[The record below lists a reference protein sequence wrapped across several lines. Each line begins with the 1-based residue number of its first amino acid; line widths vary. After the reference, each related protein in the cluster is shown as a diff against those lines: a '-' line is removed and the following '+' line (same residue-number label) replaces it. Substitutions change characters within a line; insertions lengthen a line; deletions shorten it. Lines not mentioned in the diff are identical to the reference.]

1 VELRREQALELPTA
15 PRRFLVLGAVALAFA
30 AAPSASGQATGT
42 VYDSEG
48 NLVQTPFVPPEE
60 DRERRL
66 TERQATALVM
76 SFPKVADWVER
87 YPPKTVT
94 KDATYDDDEGTWD
107 VNVWSS
113 LPDAGQIV
121 KAKVDDESGE
131 VTEAW
136 TGPQVAWSMARGGK
150 GAFGRKINEP
160 WIWLTFCGIFLL
172 GLADF
177 RRLLSVRNLDLLVL
191 LSFSASLFYFNR
203 GQIFTAMPLAYPP
216 LLYLLVRMVWIGRH
230 GRGTATQP
238 IWPAWVLLA
247 ATVFLVGFRIGL
259 NVAQDLRA
267 SNVIDVGLAGVQGA
281 QRIASQGEMPYGH
294 MPTDNGKEC
303 GDPDSSGYVR
313 ERIQTN
319 GRCES
324 ANERGDT
331 YGPVSYLAYVP
342 GYLAVGWSGKWDTL
356 PAAHITS
363 ILWDLVA
370 LAGFGLLGLRFGGRR
385 LGVTLAFAWAA
396 YPFTQYVSS
405 SNSNDTIMPAFL
417 IWGLVFA
424 SSSTARGLFV
434 GLASWTKFA
443 ALPLVPLWASYPI
456 GLRRPQQ
463 KLAFAG
469 GFLLA
474 TALGFWILLLEPD
487 PLHAARVFWD
497 RTFGWQLSRP
507 SPFSIWDW
515 DQYPG
520 YPDLAHVQT
529 GLKIALLAAAVAV
542 YFLPREKNL
551 IQLAALSGALMI
563 GFELVL
569 THWFYLYIPWFFPF
583 VALAALAPLAPEAAP
598 VEAEAPDR
606 PLRELVPA
614 S

>member
-1 VELRREQALELPTA
+1 
-15 PRRFLVLGAVALAFA
+15 
-30 AAPSASGQATGT
+30 
-42 VYDSEG
+42 
-48 NLVQTPFVPPEE
+48 
-60 DRERRL
+60 
-66 TERQATALVM
+66 
-76 SFPKVADWVER
+76 
-87 YPPKTVT
+87 
-94 KDATYDDDEGTWD
+94 
-107 VNVWSS
+107 
-113 LPDAGQIV
+113 V
-121 KAKVDDESGE
+121 KAKVEDGSGR

-136 TGPQVAWSMARGGK
+136 TGPQVAWSMARGSE

-160 WIWLTFCGIFLL
+160 WIWLTFCGVFLL
-172 GLADF
+172 GLADL
-177 RRLLSVRNLDLLVL
+177 RRPISVRNLDLVVL
-191 LSFSASLFYFNR
+191 LSFSFSLLYFNR
-203 GQIFTAMPLAYPP
+203 GEVFTAMPLAYPP
-216 LLYLLVRMVWIGRH
+216 LLYLLARMAWIGRH
-230 GRGTATQP
+230 GRGNNSRP
-238 IWPAWVLLA
+238 VWPAWVLLA

-259 NVAQDLRA
+259 NTAQDLKA

-281 QRIASQGEMPYGH
+281 QRIVSQGEMPYGN
-294 MPTDNGKEC
+294 MPTDSGKKC
-303 GDPDSSGYVR
+303 GLPDANDYVR

-342 GYLAVGWSGKWDTL
+342 GYLALGWSGKWDRL
-356 PAAHITS
+356 PAAHFTS
-363 ILWDLVA
+363 ILWDLAA
-370 LAGFGLLGLRFGGRR
+370 LVGMGLLGLRFGGRR
-385 LGVTLAFAWAA
+385 LAVTLAFAWAA

-424 SSSTARGLFV
+424 TSAATRGLFL

-443 ALPLVPLWASYPI
+443 ALLLVPLWVSHPS
-456 GLRRPQQ
+456 GWRRPRM
-463 KLAFAG
+463 KAAFVG
-469 GFLLA
+469 GFVLA
-474 TALGFWILLLEPD
+474 TALGFWVLLLEPD

-520 YPDLAHVQT
+520 YPDLAVVQT
-529 GLKIALLAAAVAV
+529 GLKIALVVAALAL
-542 YFLPREKNL
+542 YFVPREKNL
-551 IQLAALSGALMI
+551 VQLAALSGALMI

-583 VALAALAPLAPEAAP
+583 VAFAALAPAAP
-598 VEAEAPDR
+598 RTTLVEAEAREP

-614 S
+614 N

>member
-1 VELRREQALELPTA
+1 VELPTA
-15 PRRFLVLGAVALAFA
+15 RARFLTALAVASLALA
-30 AAPSASGQATGT
+30 AASAAAAQGTTTGPE
-42 VYDSEG
+42 YDSEG

-60 DRERRL
+60 KNARRL
-66 TERQATALVM
+66 TEREATALVLDL
-76 SFPKVADWVER
+76 PKVADWVDR
-87 YPPKTVT
+87 YPPKSVT
-94 KDATYDDDEGTWD
+94 KDATFDDEEGAWE

-131 VTEAW
+131 VIEAW
-136 TGPQVAWSMARGGK
+136 TGPQVAWSMARGGE

-160 WIWLTFCGIFLL
+160 WIWLTFCGVFLL

-177 RRLLSVRNLDLLVL
+177 RRPLSVRNLDLLVL
-191 LSFSASLFYFNR
+191 LSFSGSLFYFNR
-203 GQIFTAMPLAYPP
+203 GEIFTAMPLAYPP
-216 LLYLLVRMVWIGRH
+216 LLYLLVRMAWIGRH
-230 GRGTATQP
+230 GRGTETRP
-238 IWPAWVLLA
+238 LWPAWVLLA
-247 ATVFLVGFRIGL
+247 ATVFLVGFRVGL

-281 QRIASQGEMPYGH
+281 QRIVAQGEMPYGH

-303 GDPDSSGYVR
+303 GEPDANGYVR

-331 YGPVSYLAYVP
+331 YGPVSYLGYVP
-342 GYLAVGWSGKWDTL
+342 GYLAFGWSGKWDTL
-356 PAAHITS
+356 PAAHFTS
-363 ILWDLVA
+363 VLWDLIA
-370 LAGFGLLGLRFGGRR
+370 LAGIGLLGLRFGGRT
-385 LGVTLAFAWAA
+385 LGATLAFAWAA

-405 SNSNDTIMPAFL
+405 SNSNDTIMPALL

-424 SSSTARGLFV
+424 TSAAARGLFV
-434 GLASWTKFA
+434 ALGAWTKFA
-443 ALPLVPLWASYPI
+443 ALLLVPLWASHPN
-456 GLRRPQQ
+456 GLRAPRL
-463 KLAFAG
+463 KAAFAG
-469 GFLLA
+469 GLA
-474 TALGFWILLLEPD
+474 LGTALAFWILLLEPD
-487 PLHAARVFWD
+487 PVHAARVFWD
-497 RTFGWQLSRP
+497 RTFGWQLARP

-515 DQYPG
+515 DEYPG
-520 YPDLAHVQT
+520 YPDLANVQT
-529 GLKIALLAAAVAV
+529 GLKIALIVAALAL
-542 YFLPREKNL
+542 YFVPREKNV

-583 VALAALAPLAPEAAP
+583 VAFAALAPLAPRATP

-614 S
+614 G

>member
-1 VELRREQALELPTA
+1 VELPTA
-15 PRRFLVLGAVALAFA
+15 RLGLAVAAAALALA
-30 AAPSASGQATGT
+30 AAPAAGAQATGP

-48 NLVQTPFVPPEE
+48 NVIETPFVPPEE
-60 DRERRL
+60 KAERRL
-66 TERQATALVM
+66 TERQATALALR
-76 SFPKVADWVER
+76 FPKIADWVER
-87 YPPKTVT
+87 YPPKSIS
-94 KDATYDDDEGTWD
+94 KDATFDDEQGVWE

-121 KAKVDDESGE
+121 KAKVEDASGR

-136 TGPQVAWSMARGGK
+136 TGPQVAWSMARGGE

-160 WIWLTFCGIFLL
+160 WIWLTFCGVFLL
-172 GLADF
+172 GLADL
-177 RRLLSVRNLDLLVL
+177 RRPISVRNLDLVVL
-191 LSFSASLFYFNR
+191 LSFSFSLLYFNR
-203 GQIFTAMPLAYPP
+203 GEVFTAMPLAYPP
-216 LLYLLVRMVWIGRH
+216 LLYLLARMAWIGRH
-230 GRGTATQP
+230 GRGSNSRP
-238 IWPAWVLLA
+238 VWPVWVLLA

-259 NVAQDLRA
+259 NAAQDLGA

-281 QRIASQGEMPYGH
+281 QRIVSQGEMPYGN
-294 MPTDNGKEC
+294 MPTDSGKKC
-303 GDPDSSGYVR
+303 GLPDANGYVR

-342 GYLAVGWSGKWDTL
+342 GYLALGWSGKWDRL
-356 PAAHITS
+356 PAAHFTS
-363 ILWDLVA
+363 ILWDLAA
-370 LAGFGLLGLRFGGRR
+370 LVGMGLLGLRFGGRR
-385 LGVTLAFAWAA
+385 LAVTLAFAWAA

-424 SSSTARGLFV
+424 SSAATRGLFL

-443 ALPLVPLWASYPI
+443 ALLLVPLWASHPS
-456 GLRRPQQ
+456 GWRRPRM
-463 KLAFAG
+463 KAAFVG
-469 GFLLA
+469 GFVLA
-474 TALGFWILLLEPD
+474 TALGFWVLLLEPD

-520 YPDLAHVQT
+520 YPDLAAVQT
-529 GLKIALLAAAVAV
+529 GLKIALVVAALAL
-542 YFLPREKNL
+542 YFVPREKNL

-583 VALAALAPLAPEAAP
+583 VAFAALAPVAPRTTL
-598 VEAEAPDR
+598 VEAEAREP

>member
-1 VELRREQALELPTA
+1 MFRQVLLTA
-15 PRRFLVLGAVALAFA
+15 FCAFALALCVAPPA
-30 AAPSASGQATGT
+30 AAQEPGQT
-42 VYDSEG
+42 YDSEG
-48 NLVQTPFVPPEE
+48 NLVQTPVVPSG
-60 DRERRL
+60 DGERSL
-66 TERQATALVM
+66 TEKEATALVM
-76 SFPKVADWVER
+76 AFPKVADWVER
-87 YPPKTVT
+87 YPAKTVT
-94 KDATYDDDEGTWD
+94 KDATYDDDERVWN

-121 KAKVDDESGE
+121 KAKVDDGSGE

-160 WIWLTFCGIFLL
+160 WIWLTFCAVFLL

-191 LSFSASLFYFNR
+191 LSFSASLVYFNR
-203 GQIFTAMPLAYPP
+203 GQVFAAMPLVYPP
-216 LLYLLVRMVWIGRH
+216 LLYLLARMVWIGRH
-230 GRGTATQP
+230 GRGSAARSV
-238 IWPAWVLLA
+238 WPAWVLLA

-281 QRIASQGEMPYGH
+281 QRIATEGEMPYGN

-303 GDPDSSGYVR
+303 GDPDANGYVR

-342 GYLAVGWSGKWDTL
+342 GYAALGWSGKWDTL
-356 PAAHITS
+356 PAAHFTS
-363 ILWDLVA
+363 ILWDLIA
-370 LAGFGLLGLRFGGRR
+370 LAGMGALGLRFGGRR
-385 LGVTLAFAWAA
+385 LAVTLAFAWAA

-417 IWGLVFA
+417 VWGLVFA
-424 SSSTARGLFV
+424 TSAPARGLFL
-434 GLASWTKFA
+434 GLAGWTKFA
-443 ALPLVPLWASYPI
+443 ALLLVPLWASYPSS
-456 GLRRPQQ
+456 LRRPRL
-463 KLAFAG
+463 KLAFVG
-469 GFLLA
+469 GFVLA

-529 GLKIALLAAAVAV
+529 GLKIAVLAAALVV
-542 YFLPREKNL
+542 YFVPREKNV
-551 IQLAALSGALMI
+551 IQLAALSGVLII

-583 VALAALAPLAPEAAP
+583 VAFAALAPLAPKTAP
-598 VEAEAPDR
+598 VEAEAPER

-614 S
+614 G

>member
-1 VELRREQALELPTA
+1 VELPTA
-15 PRRFLVLGAVALAFA
+15 RFALAFA
-30 AAPSASGQATGT
+30 VTVLALAAAPAGAQTTGQTTGQGPGP

-48 NLVQTPFVPPEE
+48 NLVETPFVPPEE
-60 DRERRL
+60 DAEPRL
-66 TERQATALVM
+66 TEAKATALALR
-76 SFPKVADWVER
+76 FRKIADWVER
-87 YPPKTVT
+87 YPAKTLT
-94 KDATYDDDEGTWD
+94 DDATFDEEDGLWE

-113 LPDAGQIV
+113 LPDAGQIAEARV
-121 KAKVDDESGE
+121 EDSTGR

-160 WIWLTFCGIFLL
+160 WIWLTFCAVFLL
-172 GLADF
+172 GLGDF
-177 RRLLSVRNLDLLVL
+177 RRPFSIRNLDLLVL
-191 LSFSASLFYFNR
+191 LSFSVSLFYFNR
-203 GQIFTAMPLAYPP
+203 GEVFTAMPLAYPP
-216 LLYLLVRMVWIGRH
+216 LVYLLARMAWIGRH
-230 GRGTATQP
+230 GRGSDSKP
-238 IWPAWVLLA
+238 LWPAWVLLA
-247 ATVFLVGFRIGL
+247 ATVFLVGFRVGL
-259 NVAQDLRA
+259 NAAQDLKA

-281 QRIASQGEMPYGH
+281 QRIVAQGEMPYGN
-294 MPTDNGKEC
+294 MPTDDGKKC
-303 GDPDSSGYVR
+303 GLPDSNGYVR

-342 GYLAVGWSGKWDTL
+342 GYLAMGWNGKWDTL
-356 PAAHITS
+356 PAAHFTS
-363 ILWDLVA
+363 ILWDLLA
-370 LAGFGLLGLRFGGRR
+370 LAGIGLLGLRLGGTS
-385 LGVTLAFAWAA
+385 LGATLAFAWAA

-405 SNSNDTIMPAFL
+405 SNSNDTIMPALL

-424 SSSTARGLFV
+424 TSPTARGLFV
-434 GLASWTKFA
+434 GLAAWTKFA
-443 ALPLVPLWASYPI
+443 ALLLVPLWASHPSGWRLPRHKAAY
-456 GLRRPQQ
+456 
-463 KLAFAG
+463 AG

-487 PLHAARVFWD
+487 PAHAARVFWD

-515 DQYPG
+515 DEYPG
-520 YPDLAHVQT
+520 YPGLSLVQT
-529 GLKIALLAAAVAV
+529 VLKIALLVAAFAL
-542 YFLPREKNL
+542 YFVPREKNI

-569 THWFYLYIPWFFPF
+569 THWFYLYISWFFPF
-583 VALAALAPLAPEAAP
+583 VALAALAPLAPRTSVEAAAREQP
-598 VEAEAPDR
+598 V
-606 PLRELVPA
+606 RELVPA

>member
-1 VELRREQALELPTA
+1 VELPTA
-15 PRRFLVLGAVALAFA
+15 PRRLLALAALLLAVTVAPQA
-30 AAPSASGQATGT
+30 AAQEPGQT
-42 VYDSEG
+42 YDSEG
-48 NLVQTPFVPPEE
+48 NLVQTPTVPSG
-60 DRERRL
+60 DGERRL
-66 TERQATALVM
+66 TEKEATALVM
-76 SFPKVADWVER
+76 AFPKVAEWVGR
-87 YPPKTVT
+87 YPAKTVT
-94 KDATYDDDEGTWD
+94 KDATYDDDERVWD
-107 VNVWSS
+107 VNAWSS

-121 KAKVDDESGE
+121 KARVDDESGE

-136 TGPQVAWSMARGGK
+136 TGPQVAWSMARGGD

-160 WIWLTFCGIFLL
+160 WIWLTFCAVFLL

-191 LSFSASLFYFNR
+191 LSFSASLVYFNR
-203 GQIFTAMPLAYPP
+203 GQVFAAMPLVYPP
-216 LLYLLVRMVWIGRH
+216 LLYLLARMVWIGRH
-230 GRGTATQP
+230 GRGSAARP
-238 IWPAWVLLA
+238 VWPVWVLLA
-247 ATVFLVGFRIGL
+247 ATVFLVGFRVGL

-281 QRIASQGEMPYGH
+281 QRIATEGEMPYGN

-303 GDPDSSGYVR
+303 GDPDANGYVR

-342 GYLAVGWSGKWDTL
+342 GYAALGWSGKWDTL
-356 PAAHITS
+356 PAAHFTS
-363 ILWDLVA
+363 ILWDLIA
-370 LAGFGLLGLRFGGRR
+370 LAGMGALGLRFGGRR
-385 LGVTLAFAWAA
+385 LAVTLAFAWTA

-405 SNSNDTIMPAFL
+405 SNSNDTIMPALL

-424 SSSTARGLFV
+424 TSSSARGLFV
-434 GLASWTKFA
+434 GLGSWTKFA
-443 ALPLVPLWASYPI
+443 ALLLVPLWASYPN
-456 GLRRPQQ
+456 GLRLPRQ

-497 RTFGWQLSRP
+497 RTFGWQLSRA

-515 DQYPG
+515 GEYPG
-520 YPDLAHVQT
+520 YPDLAFLQT
-529 GLKIALLAAAVAV
+529 GLKIAVLIGAVAV

-583 VALAALAPLAPEAAP
+583 VAFAALAPLVPKAEP
-598 VEAEAPDR
+598 VEEEAPDR

-614 S
+614 G

>member
-1 VELRREQALELPTA
+1 MFRQVLLTA
-15 PRRFLVLGAVALAFA
+15 FCAVALALTVAPPA
-30 AAPSASGQATGT
+30 AAQEPGQT
-42 VYDSEG
+42 YDSEG
-48 NLVQTPFVPPEE
+48 NLVQTPVVPSG
-60 DRERRL
+60 DGERSL
-66 TERQATALVM
+66 TETEATALVM
-76 SFPKVADWVER
+76 AFPKVADWVGR
-87 YPPKTVT
+87 YPAKTVT
-94 KDATYDDDEGTWD
+94 KDATYDDDERVWN

-121 KAKVDDESGE
+121 KAKVDDGSGE

-160 WIWLTFCGIFLL
+160 WIWLTFCAVFLL

-191 LSFSASLFYFNR
+191 LSFSASLVYFNR
-203 GQIFTAMPLAYPP
+203 GQIFTAMPLVYPP
-216 LLYLLVRMVWIGRH
+216 LLYLLARMVWIGRH
-230 GRGTATQP
+230 GRGSAARSV
-238 IWPAWVLLA
+238 WPVWVLLA

-281 QRIASQGEMPYGH
+281 QRIATEGEMPYGN

-303 GDPDSSGYVR
+303 GDPDANGYVR

-342 GYLAVGWSGKWDTL
+342 GYAALGWSGKWDTL
-356 PAAHITS
+356 PAAHFTS
-363 ILWDLVA
+363 ILWDLIA
-370 LAGFGLLGLRFGGRR
+370 LAGMGALGLRFGGRR
-385 LGVTLAFAWAA
+385 LAVTLAFAWAA

-405 SNSNDTIMPAFL
+405 SNSNDTIMPAL
-417 IWGLVFA
+417 LVWGLVFA
-424 SSSTARGLFV
+424 TSSSARGLFV
-434 GLASWTKFA
+434 GLGSWTKFA
-443 ALPLVPLWASYPI
+443 ALLLVPLWASYPN
-456 GLRRPQQ
+456 GLRFPRQ
-463 KLAFAG
+463 KLAYAG
-469 GFLLA
+469 GFVLA

-497 RTFGWQLSRP
+497 RTFGWQLSRA

-515 DQYPG
+515 DEYPG

-529 GLKIALLAAAVAV
+529 GLKIALLAGALAV
-542 YFLPREKNL
+542 YFLPRQKNV

-583 VALAALAPLAPEAAP
+583 VAFAALAPLAPKTAP
-598 VEAEAPDR
+598 VEAEAPDH
-606 PLRELVPA
+606 PVRELVPA
-614 S
+614 G